1 MGNLSKEL
9 VDDVTSAA
17 SLKGKLVGIES
28 FVEAVA
34 DVREA
39 MWEARAISNVRAMSG
54 LSDSKVWLRRAMV
67 PFEVVAFL
75 ENNVDE
81 NFFRDPKQYEPWF
94 RKHPEYCTSQYKRM
108 CVGK

>member
-1 MGNLSKEL
+1 MQKLTKEL

-17 SLKGKLVGIES
+17 SLKGRLPGIET

-39 MWEARAISNVRAMSG
+39 MEEARTISNVRSVRG
-54 LSDSKVWLRRAMV
+54 LSDSKVWFQRARV

-75 ENNVDE
+75 ENNVSYD
-81 NFFRDPKQYEPWF
+81 FFRDPSYYEPWF
-94 RKHPEYCTSQYKRM
+94 RKHPEYCTGKYKGM
-108 CVGK
+108 TVGK

>member
-1 MGNLSKEL
+1 MQKLTKEL
-9 VDDVTSAA
+9 VDEVTSAET
-17 SLKGKLVGIES
+17 LKGVLPGIEQ

-54 LSDSKVWLRRAMV
+54 LGDSKIWLRRGHV

-75 ENNVDE
+75 ENYVDP

-108 CVGK
+108 IVGK